1 MIDVHYLCIT
11 VHYKW
16 FLLYVRHSSFICLHL
31 SSTFFF
37 IFNFLYPC
45 DHLITQYS
53 GVFCFPFLL
62 YDIMFDMNTL
72 INGFQCKTSH
82 KKLFGTNSF
91 WDCFIYVVLNFWMHI
106 FTFVYFYL
114 DPPNQTSNVFQ
125 RLSCLSVSCKNKKR
139 DEEHRGKERESG
151 R

>member
-1 MIDVHYLCIT
+1 MIYMMMIDVHYLCIT
-11 VHYKW
+11 VHYEW

-53 GVFCFPFLL
+53 GVFCFPLLL

-72 INGFQCKTSH
+72 INVWYKQLLG
-82 KKLFGTNSF
+82 LFHL
-91 WDCFIYVVLNFWMHI
+91 CCVELLNAHFH
-106 FTFVYFYL
+106 FCL
-114 DPPNQTSNVFQ
+114 L
-125 RLSCLSVSCKNKKR
+125 LS
-139 DEEHRGKERESG
+139 
-151 R
+151 